1 MFFDEDM
8 GMFILLFR
16 GKVFFSQ
23 EKCFKDFMVVIYKCS
38 IYYPL
43 TLNLAGK
50 AHQGQTLKLI

>member
-16 GKVFFSQ
+16 AKVFFSQ
-23 EKCFKDFMVVIYKCS
+23 EKCFKDFMVVIYKCL
-38 IYYPL
+38 IYYPH

-50 AHQGQTLKLI
+50 AHQEPTLELI